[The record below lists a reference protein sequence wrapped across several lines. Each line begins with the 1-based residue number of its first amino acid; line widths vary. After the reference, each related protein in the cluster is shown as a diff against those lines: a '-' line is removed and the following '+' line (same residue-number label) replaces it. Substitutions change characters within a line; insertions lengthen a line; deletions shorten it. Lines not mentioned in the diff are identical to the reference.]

1 MSHPNATELRTAVE
15 AADLRVLAM
24 SLFHISGD
32 RRWLEPPFQP
42 RRDVQLVP
50 DPTGRLSLEAQSEI
64 RDAMIAALANGV
76 PTPVID
82 DPGIEVFAEMMNVC
96 LGEIVPAEYVPMA
109 RQDMGFDDGDTK
121 WQLESPSDA
130 LGAFGSNVDV
140 PVLVIGAGVC
150 GITLSIKLAK
160 LGIQH
165 TVIEKNADV
174 GGTWFEN
181 RYPGCGVDTPNQFYS
196 FAFAPNPDWGFHFSP
211 RNELQAYLQD
221 VAQRFG
227 LQNRIQFQTELIAAT
242 WDDGAQHWRV
252 TLRELGPGSE
262 GSTDRKTAQDNGTD
276 GDNRANETDGDNRA
290 QRRPTERTMTCRVLV
305 TAIGHFNRPNDI
317 TIPGT
322 ENFTGDVFHSA
333 RWPEGLDLSD
343 KRVALVG
350 TGATSVQIAPAI
362 VKQVKSLTIYQRSP
376 QWVREV
382 PGINDPVTQ
391 STPWL
396 MANVPYYEKWM
407 RFTQFWRYGDG
418 LLQWLRKDPEWPHP
432 ERSLNRVNDRHRE
445 ETTAYIH
452 SELAGRDDL
461 IAKCLPDYPPY
472 GKRILLDKGW
482 YKTLVQSHVELVTE
496 AIDHLGD
503 ASVVTS
509 DGVSRE
515 ADVVIMALG
524 FSVTDLAARL
534 NITGKNDKALAKVWA
549 NDDPRAYLG
558 ISVPGFPNLFCM
570 YGPNTNTGHGGSGF
584 GLAQSQSRY
593 ITAAVTLLAETNTT
607 SMECKQAALD
617 EYIDRMDTEHQELI
631 WTHPGMSTY
640 YRNAN
645 GRVVSVMPWRLVDY
659 WSMTE
664 KPDVSD
670 FVFH

>member
-1 MSHPNATELRTAVE
+1 
-15 AADLRVLAM
+15 
-24 SLFHISGD
+24 
-32 RRWLEPPFQP
+32 
-42 RRDVQLVP
+42 VQLVANP
-50 DPTGRLSLEAQSEI
+50 NAGLSDEAQREI
-64 RDAMIAALANGV
+64 REAMIAALADEI

-82 DPGIEVFAEMMNVC
+82 DPGVEVFAEMMNVC
-96 LGEIVPAEYVPMA
+96 LGETVPSEYVPMV
-109 RQDMGFDDGDTK
+109 RQDMGFEDGDAR
-121 WQLESPSDA
+121 WQIPNSNEA
-130 LGAFGSNVDV
+130 LNRLTGGVDT
-140 PVLVIGAGVC
+140 PVLVIGAGIC
-150 GITLSIKLAK
+150 GLTLSVKLAR
-160 LGIQH
+160 LGIEH
-165 TVIEKNADV
+165 TIIEKNADV

-221 VAQRFG
+221 VADRFG
-227 LQNRIQFQTELIAAT
+227 LRNRIQFQTELVAAT
-242 WDDGAQHWRV
+242 WDEDAQHWRV
-252 TLRELGPGSE
+252 TLRELFNEESGAG
-262 GSTDRKTAQDNGTD
+262 RAAQTNTNS
-276 GDNRANETDGDNRA
+276 GDVRTPTPPT
-290 QRRPTERTMTCRVLV
+290 QRTGPTERTMTCRVLV

-317 TIPGT
+317 TISGT
-322 ENFTGDVFHSA
+322 ENFEGNVFHSA
-333 RWPEGLDLSD
+333 RWPEHLDLTG

-362 VKQVKSLTIYQRSP
+362 VQQVKSLTIYQRSP

-382 PGINDPVTQ
+382 PGINDPVSQ

-396 MANVPYYEKWM
+396 LANVPYYEKWM

-461 IAKCLPDYPPY
+461 VAKCLPDYPPY

-482 YKTLVQSHVELVTE
+482 YKTLMQPHVELVTE
-496 AIDHLGD
+496 AIDHLGST
-503 ASVVTS
+503 AVVAA

-534 NITGKNDKALAKVWA
+534 NITGKKNQKLANVWA

-558 ISVPGFPNLFCM
+558 ITVPGFPNLFFM

-584 GLAQSQSRY
+584 GLANSQSRY
-593 ITAAVTLLAETNTT
+593 IAAAITLLAETTTT

-640 YRNAN
+640 YRNTN

-659 WSMTE
+659 WQMTE
-664 KPDVSD
+664 KPAPAD
-670 FVFH
+670 FTFA

>member
-1 MSHPNATELRTAVE
+1 MSHPNAKELRTAVE

-24 SLFHISGD
+24 SLFHITGD
-32 RRWLEPPFQP
+32 RRWLEPPFRP
-42 RRDVQLVP
+42 RRDVRLVANP
-50 DPTGRLSLEAQSEI
+50 NAGLTEEAQSEI
-64 RDAMIAALANGV
+64 REAMIATLADGI
-76 PTPVID
+76 PTPAVN
-82 DPGIEVFAEMMNVC
+82 DPGVEVFAEMMNVC
-96 LGEIVPAEYVPMA
+96 LGEIVPSEYVPMV
-109 RQDMGFDDGDTK
+109 RQDMGFDDGEAH
-121 WQLESPSDA
+121 WQLPNHAEA
-130 LGAFGSNVDV
+130 LNKFAGAVDT
-140 PVLVIGAGVC
+140 PVLVIGAGIC
-150 GITLSIKLAK
+150 GLTLSVKLAH
-160 LGIQH
+160 LGIDH
-165 TVIEKNADV
+165 TLIEKNADV

-211 RNELQAYLQD
+211 RNELQLYLQD
-221 VAQRFG
+221 VADRFG
-227 LQNRIQFQTELIAAT
+227 LRNRIRFHTELVAAE
-242 WDDGAQHWRV
+242 WDETAQHWIV
-252 TLRELGPGSE
+252 TLRDHGAPAGNHAGQPINLSQPV
-262 GSTDRKTAQDNGTD
+262 QPL
-276 GDNRANETDGDNRA
+276 
-290 QRRPTERTMTCRVLV
+290 QPVERTMTCRVLV

-317 TIPGT
+317 TFPGT
-322 ENFTGDVFHSA
+322 ESFNGDVFHSA
-333 RWPEGLDLSD
+333 RWPENLDLTG

-362 VKQVKSLTIYQRSP
+362 AKQVKSLTIYQRSP

-382 PGINDPVTQ
+382 PGINDPVSQ

-445 ETTAYIH
+445 ETTAYIQ

-461 IAKCLPDYPPY
+461 ITKCLPDYPPY

-482 YKTLVQSHVELVTE
+482 YKTLVQPHVELVTE
-496 AIDHLGD
+496 AIDRLD
-503 ASVVTS
+503 DSSVVTS
-509 DGVSRE
+509 DGTSRE

-534 NITGKNDKALAKVWA
+534 NITGKENRKLAELWA
-549 NDDPRAYLG
+549 DDDPRAYLG
-558 ISVPGFPNLFCM
+558 ITVPGFPNLFCM

-593 ITAAVTLLAETNTT
+593 ITAAITLLTESNVT
-607 SMECKQAALD
+607 SMECKQVVLD
-617 EYIDRMDTEHQELI
+617 EYVDRMDTEHQELI

-640 YRNAN
+640 YRNTN

-659 WSMTE
+659 WKMTE
-664 KPDVSD
+664 KPEPAD
-670 FVFH
+670 FTFA

>member
-1 MSHPNATELRTAVE
+1 MSHPSAAELRIAVE

-24 SLFHISGD
+24 SLFHITGE
-32 RRWLEPPFQP
+32 RRWLEPPFRP
-42 RRDVQLVP
+42 RRDVALVP
-50 DPTGRLSLEAQSEI
+50 NNSAGLSDEAQTQI
-64 RDAMIAALANGV
+64 REAMITLLADGV
-76 PTPVID
+76 PTPIVD
-82 DPGIEVFAEMMNVC
+82 DPGEVVFAEMMNIC
-96 LGEIVPAEYVPMA
+96 LGEIVPSEYVPMI
-109 RQDMGFDDGDTK
+109 RQDMGFDDGDAQ
-121 WQLESPSDA
+121 WQRSNHVEA
-130 LGAFGSNVDV
+130 LAKFAGQVDT
-140 PVLVIGAGVC
+140 PVLVIGAGIC
-150 GITLSIKLAK
+150 GLTLSVKLAR
-160 LGIQH
+160 LGIEH
-165 TVIEKNADV
+165 TITEKNADV

-211 RNELQAYLQD
+211 RNELQRYLQD
-221 VAQRFG
+221 VADRFG
-227 LQNRIQFQTELIAAT
+227 LRKRIQFHTELIGAKWNQA
-242 WDDGAQHWRV
+242 AQHWTV
-252 TLRELGPGSE
+252 TLRDHREPRGNNGNTGNPGNTAKTANT
-262 GSTDRKTAQDNGTD
+262 GTAAGDPAPNVTDRV
-276 GDNRANETDGDNRA
+276 
-290 QRRPTERTMTCRVLV
+290 MTCRVLV

-322 ENFTGDVFHSA
+322 ENFNGDVFHSA
-333 RWPEGLDLSD
+333 RWPENLNLTG

-382 PGINDPVTQ
+382 PGINDPVSQ

-418 LLQWLRKDPEWPHP
+418 LLQWLRKDPEWPNP
-432 ERSLNRVNDRHRE
+432 ERSLNRINDRHRQ
-445 ETTAYIH
+445 ETTAYIQ

-461 IAKCLPDYPPY
+461 IAKCLPEYPPY

-482 YKTLVQSHVELVTE
+482 YKTLVQPHVELVTE
-496 AIDHLGD
+496 AIDHLD
-503 ASVVTS
+503 SSAVVTS
-509 DGVSRE
+509 DGTARE

-534 NITGKNDKALAKVWA
+534 NITGRDNKALANLWA

-558 ISVPGFPNLFCM
+558 ITVPGFPNLFCM

-584 GLAQSQSRY
+584 GLANSQSRY
-593 ITAAVTLLAETNTT
+593 ITAAITLLTETNHT

-640 YRNAN
+640 YRNTN
-645 GRVVSVMPWRLVDY
+645 GRVISVMPWRLVDY
-659 WSMTE
+659 WNMTE
-664 KPDVSD
+664 KPNQAD
-670 FVFH
+670 FTFS

>member
-1 MSHPNATELRTAVE
+1 MSHPNAAELRIAVE

-42 RRDVQLVP
+42 RRDVRLVP
-50 DPTGRLSLEAQSEI
+50 DPTGRLSPEAQSEI
-64 RDAMIAALANGV
+64 REAMITALANGV
-76 PTPVID
+76 PTPVIN
-82 DPGIEVFAEMMNVC
+82 DPGAELFAEMMNVC
-96 LGEIVPAEYVPMA
+96 LGETVPPEYVPMV
-109 RQDMGFDDGDTK
+109 RQDMGFDDGDTQ
-121 WQLESPSDA
+121 WQLGSPAVA
-130 LGAFGSNVDV
+130 LDAFGSNVDI
-140 PVLVIGAGVC
+140 PVLVIGAGIC
-150 GITLSIKLAK
+150 GLTLSIKLAK
-160 LGIQH
+160 LGIEH
-165 TVIEKNADV
+165 AIIEKNADV

-211 RNELQAYLQD
+211 RNELHAYLHD
-221 VAQRFG
+221 IAERFG
-227 LQNRIQFQTELIAAT
+227 LTNRIQFHTELVAAA
-242 WDDGAQHWRV
+242 WDEEAQHWQV
-252 TLRELGPGSE
+252 TLRQLNQGDGK
-262 GSTDRKTAQDNGTD
+262 DGT
-276 GDNRANETDGDNRA
+276 
-290 QRRPTERTMTCRVLV
+290 TERTMTCRVLV

-317 TIPGT
+317 TIPGV
-322 ENFTGDVFHSA
+322 ENFAGDVFHSA
-333 RWPEGLDLSD
+333 RWPEGLDLTD

-382 PGINDPVTQ
+382 PGINDPVAE

-445 ETTAYIH
+445 ETTAYLQ
-452 SELAGRDDL
+452 SELAGREDL

-482 YKTLVQSHVELVTE
+482 YKTLVQPHVELVTE
-496 AIDHLGD
+496 AIERLDQNH
-503 ASVVTS
+503 VVAA
-509 DGVSRE
+509 DGQARE

-524 FSVTDLAARL
+524 FAVTDLAARL
-534 NITGKNDKALAKVWA
+534 NITGKNNRALANEWA
-549 NDDPRAYLG
+549 NDDPRANLG
-558 ISVPGFPNLFCM
+558 ITVPGFPNLFCM

-584 GLAQSQSRY
+584 GLAQTQSRY
-593 ITAAVTLLAETNTT
+593 ITAAITLLAETEAT
-607 SMECKQAALD
+607 SMECRQAALD
-617 EYIDRMDTEHQELI
+617 EYVDRMDTEHKELI

-640 YRNAN
+640 YRNKN
-645 GRVVSVMPWRLVDY
+645 GRVISVMPWRLVDY
-659 WSMTE
+659 WMMTE
-664 KPDVSD
+664 KPEPTD
-670 FVFH
+670 FSFV

>member
-1 MSHPNATELRTAVE
+1 MAHPNATELRAAVE

-24 SLFHISGD
+24 SLFHITGN

-42 RRDVQLVP
+42 RRDVRLVP
-50 DPTGRLSLEAQSEI
+50 DPTGRLSPEAQAEI
-64 RDAMIAALANGV
+64 REAMISALANSV
-76 PTPVID
+76 PTPAID
-82 DPGIEVFAEMMNVC
+82 DPGVEVFAEMMNVC
-96 LGEIVPAEYVPMA
+96 LGESVPSEYVPLI
-109 RQDMGFDDGDTK
+109 RQDMGFDDGDTQWK
-121 WQLESPSDA
+121 STTPTDA
-130 LGAFGSNVDV
+130 LSSFGVNVDI
-140 PVLVIGAGVC
+140 PVLIIGAGVS
-150 GITLSIKLAK
+150 GITLSVKLAK

-165 TVIEKNADV
+165 TIVEKNADV

-221 VAQRFG
+221 VAERFG
-227 LQNRIQFQTELIAAT
+227 LAGRIKFQTEVVAAT
-242 WDDGAQHWRV
+242 WDETKQHWQVAVR
-252 TLRELGPGSE
+252 
-262 GSTDRKTAQDNGTD
+262 DRSQ
-276 GDNRANETDGDNRA
+276 ET
-290 QRRPTERTMTCRVLV
+290 PTERTITCRVLV

-317 TIPGT
+317 NIPGT

-333 RWPEGLDLSD
+333 RWPEGLDLTA

-362 VKQVKSLTIYQRSP
+362 VEQVKSLTIYQRSP
-376 QWVREV
+376 QWIREV
-382 PGINDPVTQ
+382 PGINDPVAQ
-391 STPWL
+391 HTPWL

-432 ERSLNRVNDRHRE
+432 ERSLNRINDRHRE

-461 IAKCLPDYPPY
+461 IAKCLPNYPPY

-482 YKTLVQSHVELVTE
+482 YKTLVQPHVELVTE
-496 AIDHLGD
+496 AIDHLDEGH
-503 ASVVTS
+503 VVAA
-509 DGVSRE
+509 DGQARE

-534 NITGKNDKALAKVWA
+534 NIIGKDNRALANEWA
-549 NDDPRAYLG
+549 NDDPRACLG
-558 ISVPGFPNLFCM
+558 VTVPGFPNLFCM

-584 GLAQSQSRY
+584 FLAQSQSRY
-593 ITAAVTLLAETNTT
+593 ITAAITLMAETKVT

-645 GRVVSVMPWRLVDY
+645 GRVISVMPWRLVDY
-659 WSMTE
+659 WAMTE
-664 KPDVSD
+664 KPEPAD
-670 FVFH
+670 FTFS

>member
-1 MSHPNATELRTAVE
+1 MSKPNTAELRAAVD

-24 SLFHISGD
+24 SLFHITGD
-32 RRWLEPPFQP
+32 RRWLEPPFRP
-42 RRDVQLVP
+42 RRDVQLVANP
-50 DPTGRLSLEAQSEI
+50 NAGLSDEAQREI
-64 RDAMIAALANGV
+64 RETMITVLADGI
-76 PTPVID
+76 PTPAINDSGV
-82 DPGIEVFAEMMNVC
+82 EVFAEMMNVC
-96 LGEIVPAEYVPMA
+96 LGETVPSEYVPMV
-109 RQDMGFDDGDTK
+109 RQDMGFDDGDPR
-121 WQLESPSDA
+121 WQLPDHAEA
-130 LGAFGSNVDV
+130 LNTFGGVVDT
-140 PVLVIGAGVC
+140 PVLVIGAGIC
-150 GITLSIKLAK
+150 GLTLSVKLAS
-160 LGIQH
+160 LGIEH
-165 TVIEKNADV
+165 TIIEKNADV

-196 FAFAPNPDWGFHFSP
+196 FAFAPNSDWGFHFSP

-221 VAQRFG
+221 VADRFG
-227 LQNRIQFQTELIAAT
+227 LRNRIQFQTELVAAT
-242 WDDGAQHWRV
+242 WDEDAHHWRV
-252 TLRELGPGSE
+252 TLREFFNQKH
-262 GSTDRKTAQDNGTD
+262 DRQQVGQTATGTRHD
-276 GDNRANETDGDNRA
+276 GT
-290 QRRPTERTMTCRVLV
+290 PTERTMTCRVLV

-322 ENFTGDVFHSA
+322 ENFEGDVFHSA
-333 RWPEGLDLSD
+333 RWPEHLDLTG

-362 VKQVKSLTIYQRSP
+362 VQQVKSLTIYQRSP

-382 PGINDPVTQ
+382 PGINDPVSQ

-396 MANVPYYEKWM
+396 LANVPYYEKWM

-418 LLQWLRKDPEWPHP
+418 LLQWLRKDPEWPYP
-432 ERSLNRVNDRHRE
+432 ERSLNRINDRHRQ
-445 ETTAYIH
+445 ETTAYIR

-461 IAKCLPDYPPY
+461 ITKCLPEYPPY

-482 YKTLVQSHVELVTE
+482 YKTLVQPHVELVTE
-496 AIDHLGD
+496 AIDHLGNND
-503 ASVVTS
+503 VVAS
-509 DGVSRE
+509 DGISRE

-534 NITGKNDKALAKVWA
+534 NITGKNDKTLASVWA

-558 ISVPGFPNLFCM
+558 ITVPGFPNLFCM

-584 GLAQSQSRY
+584 GLANSQSRY
-593 ITAAVTLLAETNTT
+593 ITAAITLLAETNST

-640 YRNAN
+640 YRNSS

-659 WSMTE
+659 WNMTE
-664 KPDVSD
+664 KPNPAD
-670 FVFH
+670 FTFV

>member
-1 MSHPNATELRTAVE
+1 MSQPNAIQLRAAVE

-24 SLFHISGD
+24 SLFHITGD
-32 RRWLEPPFQP
+32 RRWLEPPFRP
-42 RRDVQLVP
+42 RRDVQLVANP
-50 DPTGRLSLEAQSEI
+50 HAGLSEEAQTQI
-64 RDAMIAALANGV
+64 REAMIAALADGV
-76 PTPVID
+76 PTPIID
-82 DPGIEVFAEMMNVC
+82 DPGAEVFAEMMNVC
-96 LGEIVPAEYVPMA
+96 LGEIVPSEYVPMV
-109 RQDMGFDDGDTK
+109 RQDMGFENGEPH
-121 WQLESPSDA
+121 WQLPNPAEA
-130 LGAFGSNVDV
+130 LNKFAAGVDT
-140 PVLVIGAGVC
+140 PVLVIGAGIC
-150 GITLSIKLAK
+150 GLTLSVKLAQ
-160 LGIQH
+160 LGIVH

-211 RNELQAYLQD
+211 RNELQTYLQD
-221 VAQRFG
+221 VADRFG
-227 LQNRIQFQTELIAAT
+227 LRDRIQFNTELVAAT
-242 WDDGAQHWRV
+242 WDETGQLWTV
-252 TLRELGPGSE
+252 TLRDSLRSVGSTGSE
-262 GSTDRKTAQDNGTD
+262 PVQLP
-276 GDNRANETDGDNRA
+276 
-290 QRRPTERTMTCRVLV
+290 QPTERTLTCRVLV
-305 TAIGHFNRPNDI
+305 AAIGHFNRPNDI
-317 TIPGT
+317 TFPGAQDFNG
-322 ENFTGDVFHSA
+322 EVFHSA
-333 RWPEGLDLSD
+333 LWPENLDLTG

-362 VKQVKSLTIYQRSP
+362 VQQVKSLTIYQRSP

-382 PGINDPVTQ
+382 PGINDPVSQ

-396 MANVPYYEKWM
+396 LANVPYYEKWM

-418 LLQWLRKDPEWPHP
+418 LLQWLRKDPQWPHP
-432 ERSLNRVNDRHRE
+432 DRSLNRVNDRHRQ
-445 ETTAYIH
+445 ETTTYIQ
-452 SELAGRDDL
+452 SELAGREDL
-461 IAKCLPDYPPY
+461 ITKCLPDYPPY

-482 YKTLVQSHVELVTE
+482 YKTLLQPHVELVTE
-496 AIDHLGD
+496 AIDHLD
-503 ASVVTS
+503 NTSVITS
-509 DGVSRE
+509 NGISRE

-534 NITGKNDKALAKVWA
+534 NITGKNNQDLADVWA

-558 ISVPGFPNLFCM
+558 ITVPGFPNLFCM

-593 ITAAVTLLAETNTT
+593 ITAAITLLTETKVT

-640 YRNAN
+640 YRNTS

-659 WSMTE
+659 WNMTE
-664 KPDVSD
+664 KPEPAD
-670 FVFH
+670 FTFV

>member
-1 MSHPNATELRTAVE
+1 MPHPNATELRTAVE

-32 RRWLEPPFQP
+32 RRWLEAPFQP
-42 RRDVQLVP
+42 RRDVRLVP
-50 DPTGRLSLEAQSEI
+50 DPSGRLSPEAQAEI
-64 RDAMIAALANGV
+64 REAMIAALANGV
-76 PTPVID
+76 PAPAID
-82 DPGIEVFAEMMNVC
+82 DPGVDVFAEMMNVC
-96 LGEIVPAEYVPMA
+96 LGENVPAEYVPMI
-109 RQDMGFDDGDTK
+109 RQDMGFDDGDTQ
-121 WQLESPSDA
+121 WQLESPVEA
-130 LGAFGSNVDV
+130 LGRFESNVDT
-140 PVLVIGAGVC
+140 PVLVIGAGIC
-150 GITLSIKLAK
+150 GLTLSVKLAK

-165 TVIEKNADV
+165 TIIEKNADV

-211 RNELQAYLQD
+211 RNELQAYLSD
-221 VAQRFG
+221 VAERFG
-227 LQNRIQFQTELIAAT
+227 LRNRTRFNTELVAAT
-242 WDDGAQHWRV
+242 WDDAAQHWQV
-252 TLRELGPGSE
+252 TLR
-262 GSTDRKTAQDNGTD
+262 DRNAENSGTD
-276 GDNRANETDGDNRA
+276 NTGEHAGDGTSNEQMAA
-290 QRRPTERTMTCRVLV
+290 QQTTELPTSSVTERTMTCKVLV

-317 TIPGT
+317 TIPGAG
-322 ENFTGDVFHSA
+322 NFTGDVFHSA
-333 RWPEGLDLSD
+333 RWPDGLDLTG

-391 STPWL
+391 SNPWL

-445 ETTAYIH
+445 ETTAYIQ

-482 YKTLVQSHVELVTE
+482 YKTLVQPHVELVTD
-496 AIDHLGD
+496 AIDRLDGG
-503 ASVVTS
+503 AVVTS
-509 DGVSRE
+509 DGQARE

-534 NITGKNDKALAKVWA
+534 NITGKNGRALADVWA
-549 NDDPRAYLG
+549 NDDPRANLG
-558 ISVPGFPNLFCM
+558 ITVPGFPNLFCM

-593 ITAAVTLLAETNTT
+593 ITAAITLLTETESN
-607 SMECKQAALD
+607 SMECKQVALD
-617 EYIDRMDTEHQELI
+617 EYIDRMDTEHKDLI

-640 YRNAN
+640 YRNNN

-659 WSMTE
+659 WMMTE
-664 KPDVSD
+664 KPEPAD
-670 FVFH
+670 FVFV

>member
-1 MSHPNATELRTAVE
+1 MP
-15 AADLRVLAM
+15 
-24 SLFHISGD
+24 
-32 RRWLEPPFQP
+32 
-42 RRDVQLVP
+42 
-50 DPTGRLSLEAQSEI
+50 LSL
-64 RDAMIAALANGV
+64 
-76 PTPVID
+76 
-82 DPGIEVFAEMMNVC
+82 
-96 LGEIVPAEYVPMA
+96 PATIQQA
-109 RQDMGFDDGDTK
+109 
-121 WQLESPSDA
+121 
-130 LGAFGSNVDV
+130 
-140 PVLVIGAGVC
+140 
-150 GITLSIKLAK
+150 TLNKLAK

-165 TVIEKNADV
+165 TIIEKNADV

-211 RNELQAYLQD
+211 RNELQAYLSD
-221 VAQRFG
+221 VAERFG
-227 LQNRIQFQTELIAAT
+227 LRNRTRFNTELVAAT
-242 WDDGAQHWRV
+242 WDEAALHWQV
-252 TLRELGPGSE
+252 TLRDRNTENGGTGGITNDESDSIGERAGGEASIQQTATQEATELPNGS
-262 GSTDRKTAQDNGTD
+262 A
-276 GDNRANETDGDNRA
+276 
-290 QRRPTERTMTCRVLV
+290 TERTMTCKVLV

-317 TIPGT
+317 TMPGI

-333 RWPEGLDLSD
+333 RWPEGLDLTG
-343 KRVALVG
+343 KHVALVG

-391 STPWL
+391 SNPWL

-445 ETTAYIH
+445 ETTAYIQ
-452 SELAGRDDL
+452 SELAGREDL

-482 YKTLVQSHVELVTE
+482 YKTLVQPHVELVTE
-496 AIDHLGD
+496 AIECLDQNH
-503 ASVVTS
+503 VVAE
-509 DGVSRE
+509 DGQARE

-534 NITGKNDKALAKVWA
+534 NITGKNGKALAEVWA
-549 NDDPRAYLG
+549 NDDPRANLG
-558 ISVPGFPNLFCM
+558 ITVPGFPNLFCM

-593 ITAAVTLLAETNTT
+593 ITAAITLLAETQSN
-607 SMECKQAALD
+607 SMECKQVALD
-617 EYIDRMDTEHQELI
+617 EYIDRMETEHKDLI

-640 YRNAN
+640 YRNKS

-659 WSMTE
+659 WMMTE
-664 KPDVSD
+664 KPEPTD
-670 FVFH
+670 FTFV